1 MVRTKQADR
10 RESQTLEAR
19 SAQEMDLDLDQLHA
33 EVQMHRGRWTLAV
46 VAYSQTAN
54 LSWK

>member
-46 VAYSQTAN
+46 VAYSQTVN